1 MRTEIKLKIGEFSRL
16 MQTTVKTLRHYEQIG
31 LLLPDEVDEATG
43 YRYYRME
50 QMQRLNA
57 IKDLKSLGFSLD
69 EIKDIYDDDTHTP
82 SLEILEAKIDDCR
95 RQLRELEQRR
105 LRLAVLA
112 DSRKQLLIMEKF
124 SIQSLPE
131 IIVASHREV
140 VENYDAIGA
149 MCVNVIGPEMQRLGC
164 KCPPPG
170 YCFTIEHDKEYKPK
184 DIDIE
189 YCEQV
194 EEVGENSA
202 IITFKRLPAV
212 PTALCMKHV
221 GPYDRFY
228 QSYVELFKY
237 AEEQGYQIAGAPRT
251 CYIDGC
257 WNQEDPEKW
266 LSLIQL
272 PVILP

>member
-1 MRTEIKLKIGEFSRL
+1 MRTGIKLKIGEFSRL

-257 WNQEDPEKW
+257 WSQEDPEKW

>member
-194 EEVGENSA
+194 EEAGEDSA

-212 PTALCMKHV
+212 PTALCMQHV

>member
-194 EEVGENSA
+194 EEAGKDSA

-272 PVILP
+272 PIILP

>member
-194 EEVGENSA
+194 EEAGEDSA

-266 LSLIQL
+266 LSLIQF

>member
-194 EEVGENSA
+194 EEAGEDSA
-202 IITFKRLPAV
+202 IITFKRLPAM

>member
-69 EIKDIYDDDTHTP
+69 EIKDIYDDNTHTP

-170 YCFTIEHDKEYKPK
+170 YCFTIEHDKENKPK

-194 EEVGENSA
+194 EEAGEDSA

>member
-95 RQLRELEQRR
+95 RQLRELGQRR

-194 EEVGENSA
+194 EEAGKDSA
-202 IITFKRLPAV
+202 IITFKRIPAV
-212 PTALCMKHV
+212 PTALCIKHV

>member
-82 SLEILEAKIDDCR
+82 SLEILETKIDDCR

-149 MCVNVIGPEMQRLGC
+149 MCVNIIGPEMQRLGC

-194 EEVGENSA
+194 EEAGEDSA

>member
-95 RQLRELEQRR
+95 RPLRELEQRR

-194 EEVGENSA
+194 EEAGEDSA

>member
-1 MRTEIKLKIGEFSRL
+1 MRTGIKLKIGEFSRL

-105 LRLAVLA
+105 LRLAELA

-149 MCVNVIGPEMQRLGC
+149 MCVNAIGPEMQRLGC

-194 EEVGENSA
+194 EEAGEDSA

>member
-69 EIKDIYDDDTHTP
+69 EIKDIHDDDTHTP

-194 EEVGENSA
+194 EEAGEDSA

>member
-149 MCVNVIGPEMQRLGC
+149 MCVNVIGPEIQRLGC

-194 EEVGENSA
+194 EEAGEDSA

-237 AEEQGYQIAGAPRT
+237 AEEQGYQIAGAPRS

>member
-1 MRTEIKLKIGEFSRL
+1 
-16 MQTTVKTLRHYEQIG
+16 
-31 LLLPDEVDEATG
+31 
-43 YRYYRME
+43 
-50 QMQRLNA
+50 MQRLNA

-194 EEVGENSA
+194 EEAGEDSA

>member
-194 EEVGENSA
+194 EEAGKDSA

-257 WNQEDPEKW
+257 WNHEDPEKW